1 MTISWLPKWL
11 ITAPLIIICAIV
23 VSVLLPVLLPLSL
36 LLSLLPGLAG
46 CWRALLF
53 FTTYLYCETAGILAS
68 GYLWLTKRHEPDAF
82 MLSNYRLQCWWAG
95 ALKRG
100 AERLFNLRFHLHNE
114 GCLDGPAAL
123 VFARHTSVGDTVLPM
138 VYYATP
144 HKIKLRYVMKSE
156 LLWDPC
162 LEIVGNR
169 LVNYFVD
176 RNSHNSDAE
185 VDGVVSLLN
194 DMSHDEGVLLYP
206 EGTRFTVEK
215 HQRLQAKAAQDANL
229 QAQLQRWQTLLPP
242 RLGGSIGL
250 LSANP
255 NRDLIFLAHTGFEG
269 SASFAALINGAW
281 AHTHVHLE
289 FWRVPFADIP
299 TDAAGQQ
306 AFLFEQWDRMQAS
319 VSRLAELPADA

>member
-1 MTISWLPKWL
+1 
-11 ITAPLIIICAIV
+11 
-23 VSVLLPVLLPLSL
+23 
-36 LLSLLPGLAG
+36 
-46 CWRALLF
+46 
-53 FTTYLYCETAGILAS
+53 
-68 GYLWLTKRHEPDAF
+68 

-100 AERLFNLRFHLHNE
+100 AERLFDLRFHLHNA
-114 GCLDGPAAL
+114 GCLAGPAAL

-144 HKIKLRYVMKSE
+144 SQIKLRYVMKSE
-156 LLWDPC
+156 LRWDPC

-176 RNSHNSDAE
+176 RNSRNSNVE
-185 VDGVVSLLN
+185 IEGVVSLLN
-194 DMSHDEGVLLYP
+194 NIPLDEGVLLYP

-215 HQRLQAKAAQDANL
+215 RMRLLEKASQDADL

-250 LSANP
+250 LAANP
-255 NRDLIFLAHTGFEG
+255 QRDLIFLAHTGFEG

-281 AHTHVHLE
+281 AHTQVHLE
-289 FWRVPFADIP
+289 FWRVPFASIP
-299 TDAAGQQ
+299 TDEAGQQ
-306 AFLFEQWDRMQAS
+306 AFLFEQWDRMQAT
-319 VSRLAELPADA
+319 VDRLEALPQDA